1 MITLTAIFGLLN
13 DGAMNIASTWNAANM
28 AELMTIVGIFVHA
41 FFLIFALGFP
51 IIVLTLESIGIVRK
65 DNDFIKLARNASK
78 LWGITFAAGAVTGTL
93 VEFGLVVVW
102 SGSIA
107 LIASMAA
114 APMIIELYAFLIE
127 IVLIGTYLTTFNRF
141 KKWKGTHVL
150 IGLGVLFGSNL
161 SAYMILAV
169 NSWMQVPWGTG
180 SFVAQTFLPWVPS
193 LGPQVINPEKLKTLV
208 TVLPTIGSGL
218 LSSPGAFQL
227 FSNFTSNPW
236 ISLFNP
242 EQNVTYFH
250 NVLAALVITAFLT
263 SSYLAYKIL
272 RGYGSKE
279 YNWKGL
285 RVSFLIAAVAS
296 FLQALAGDA
305 QGRILYTFQ
314 RNIFNATEGIPANGG
329 YDPIV
334 SLLLYGSPNHFF
346 PGSNY
351 LASLLPSGDTLGQL
365 TLSATNTYGPILH
378 AIYYSMIISGVIIVI
393 LGVGYFGLY
402 SKILRG
408 IVQGILRMK
417 VETFV
422 LYGSF
427 AGAALGIIA
436 SVAGWATREMGRH
449 PWTVYGLITYNDV
462 VNSHAITP
470 VFTAAII
477 ALEIAILLAGIW
489 GIYMIYFKKL
499 KVGHKG
505 GVHY

>member
-1 MITLTAIFGLLN
+1 MIALPAIFGLLS
-13 DGAMNIASTWNAANM
+13 DGAMNIASTWSAANM

-41 FFLIFALGFP
+41 FFLIFAFGFP
-51 IIVLTLESIGIVRK
+51 VVVLMLESIGILKK
-65 DNDFIKLARNASK
+65 DDDFIKLARNGSK
-78 LWGITFAAGAVTGTL
+78 LWGITFATGAVTGTL

-114 APMIIELYAFLIE
+114 APMIIELYAFIIE
-127 IVLIGTYLTTFNRF
+127 IVLIGTYITTFNRF
-141 KKWKGTHVL
+141 KKWKGVHVL
-150 IGLGVLFGSNL
+150 VGLGVLIGSNL
-161 SAYMILAV
+161 SAYTILAV

-180 SFVAQTFLPWVPS
+180 NFVAQTFLPWVPT
-193 LGPQVINPEKLKTLV
+193 LGPQVVNPETLKTLV
-208 TVLPTIGSGL
+208 TVLPTVGSGL

-227 FSNFTSNPW
+227 LSNFTSNPW
-236 ISLFNP
+236 IALINP
-242 EQNVTYFH
+242 DVNVTYLH
-250 NVLAALVITAFLT
+250 NLLAAIIVTSFLA
-263 SSYLAYKIL
+263 SSYLAFKIL
-272 RGYGSKE
+272 KGYGSKE

-285 RVSFLIAAVAS
+285 KVSFFIAAVAS
-296 FLQALAGDA
+296 FLQAVAGDA

-314 RNIFNATEGIPANGG
+314 RNIFNATEGIPAKGG

-334 SLLLYGSPNHFF
+334 SILLYGNPNHFF

-378 AIYYSMIISGVIIVI
+378 LMYYSMIISGVIIVI

-402 SKILRG
+402 SKILRN

-427 AGAALGIIA
+427 AGAIFGIIA
-436 SVAGWATREMGRH
+436 SIAGWGTREMGRH

-470 VFTAAII
+470 IFTAAII
-477 ALEIAILLAGIW
+477 VLEISIFLAGIW

-499 KVGHKG
+499 KVKHTG